1 MGEVMSRWFVF
12 SSLFLL
18 SFLFAGVQARAQE
31 DSSAEA
37 AGVDADTGSYSNRAL
52 PQSAVP
58 PVLDPEEERKNQLL
72 QLRQTLRAVQA
83 VNTLKESAEATSQGP
98 QLQVLNAVNSAR
110 AVPDAEGLNMLR
122 SLESV
127 RVIPRSPKMG
137 ESSVPAE
144 QEG

>member
-1 MGEVMSRWFVF
+1 MSRWFVF

-31 DSSAEA
+31 DSSAAA